1 MAFTPSTA
9 AKSQLV
15 NIRLT
20 VKFTDEAG
28 KQDSRTYNMVAL
40 GKTDADYLNA
50 GMALAYLSQNPM
62 QGVQTG
68 KTFDVADEG

>member
-1 MAFTPSTA
+1 MAFTPATS

-40 GKTDADYLNA
+40 GKTDNDYLNA

-68 KTFDVADEG
+68 KTFDIADQG

>member
-1 MAFTPSTA
+1 MAFQPSTA
-9 AKSQLV
+9 AQSRLV

-20 VKFTDEAG
+20 VKFTDESG

-68 KTFDVADEG
+68 KTFDVADNS

>member
-1 MAFTPSTA
+1 MAFTPVTA
-9 AKSQLV
+9 AKAQLT

-20 VKFTDEAG
+20 VRFTDEG
-28 KQDSRTYNMVAL
+28 GNKDSRTYNMVAL
-40 GKTDADYLNA
+40 GKTDNDYLNA

-68 KTFDVADEG
+68 KTFDLADEG

>member
-9 AKSQLV
+9 AKSHLV

-40 GKTDADYLNA
+40 GKTDSDYLNA

-68 KTFDVADEG
+68 KTFDIADEG

>member
-1 MAFTPSTA
+1 MAFTPSTSA
-9 AKSQLV
+9 TSKLV

-20 VKFTDEAG
+20 VKFTNEAG

-68 KTFDVADEG
+68 KTFDIAADA

>member
-1 MAFTPSTA
+1 MAFVPATNGKGKA
-9 AKSQLV
+9 V

-20 VKFTDEAG
+20 VKFTDESG
-28 KQDSRTYNMVAL
+28 KADSRTYNMVAL
-40 GKTDADYLNA
+40 GLTDTDYLNA

-68 KTFDVADEG
+68 VTYDVADQG

>member
-1 MAFTPSTA
+1 MAFTPATA

-40 GKTDADYLNA
+40 GKTDNEYLNA

-68 KTFDVADEG
+68 KTFDIADNG

>member
-1 MAFTPSTA
+1 MAFQPSKA
-9 AKSQLV
+9 AESRLV

-20 VKFTDEAG
+20 VKFVDESG

-68 KTFDVADEG
+68 KTFDVADNG

>member
-40 GKTDADYLNA
+40 GKTDSDYLNA

-68 KTFDVADEG
+68 KTFDIADEG

>member
-1 MAFTPSTA
+1 MAFTPVTN

-40 GKTDADYLNA
+40 GKTDNDYLNA

-68 KTFDVADEG
+68 KTFDIADQG

>member
-28 KQDSRTYNMVAL
+28 KQDSRTYNMIAL

-68 KTFDVADEG
+68 KTFDIADEG

>member
-1 MAFTPSTA
+1 MAFQPSTA
-9 AKSQLV
+9 AESRLV

-20 VKFTDEAG
+20 VKFSDENG

-68 KTFDVADEG
+68 KTFDVADNG

>member
-1 MAFTPSTA
+1 MAFTAATA

-68 KTFDVADEG
+68 KTFDIADEG

>member
-1 MAFTPSTA
+1 MAFTPATA

-68 KTFDVADEG
+68 KTFDIADEG

>member
-1 MAFTPSTA
+1 MAFTPAAA
-9 AKSQLV
+9 AKAQLT

-20 VKFTDEAG
+20 VRFTDEAG

-40 GKTDADYLNA
+40 GKTDNDYLNA

-68 KTFDVADEG
+68 KTFDIADEG

>member
-1 MAFTPSTA
+1 MAFTPATA

-40 GKTDADYLNA
+40 GKTDNDYLNA

-68 KTFDVADEG
+68 KTFDIGDNG

>member
-1 MAFTPSTA
+1 MAFTPSTSA
-9 AKSQLV
+9 TSKLV

-20 VKFTDEAG
+20 VKFTNEAG

-40 GKTDADYLNA
+40 GKTDTDYLNA

-68 KTFDVADEG
+68 KTFDIASDA

>member
-1 MAFTPSTA
+1 MAFTPTTTA
-9 AKSQLV
+9 KAQLT

-20 VKFTDEAG
+20 VRFQDEAG
-28 KQDSRTYNMVAL
+28 KIDSRTYNMVAL

-68 KTFDVADEG
+68 KTFDIADEG

>member
-1 MAFTPSTA
+1 MAFTPTTA

-40 GKTDADYLNA
+40 GKTDNDYLNA

-68 KTFDVADEG
+68 KTFDIADNG

>member
-1 MAFTPSTA
+1 MAFTPSTSA
-9 AKSQLV
+9 TSKLV

-20 VKFTDEAG
+20 VKFTNEAG

-40 GKTDADYLNA
+40 GKTDSDYLNA

-68 KTFDVADEG
+68 KTFDIASDS

>member
-1 MAFTPSTA
+1 MAFQPSTA
-9 AKSQLV
+9 ATSRLV

-20 VKFTDEAG
+20 VKFSDENG

-68 KTFDVADEG
+68 KTFDVADNG

>member
-1 MAFTPSTA
+1 MAFKPSTA

-40 GKTDADYLNA
+40 GKTDTDYLNA

-68 KTFDVADEG
+68 KTFDIADEG

>member
-1 MAFTPSTA
+1 MAFTPATA
-9 AKSQLV
+9 AKGQLV

-40 GKTDADYLNA
+40 GKTDNDYLNA

-68 KTFDVADEG
+68 KTFDIADNG

>member
-1 MAFTPSTA
+1 MAFQPATA

-40 GKTDADYLNA
+40 GKTDNDYLNA

-68 KTFDVADEG
+68 KTFDIADNG

>member
-1 MAFTPSTA
+1 MAFTPA
-9 AKSQLV
+9 KNAKSQLV

-40 GKTDADYLNA
+40 GKTDNDYLNA

-68 KTFDVADEG
+68 KTFDIADQG

>member
-1 MAFTPSTA
+1 MAFTPVTA
-9 AKSQLV
+9 AKAQLT

-20 VKFTDEAG
+20 VRFTDEAG
-28 KQDSRTYNMVAL
+28 NKDSRTYNMVAL
-40 GKTDADYLNA
+40 GKTDNDYLNA

-68 KTFDVADEG
+68 KTFDLADEA

>member
-40 GKTDADYLNA
+40 GKTDTDYLNA

-68 KTFDVADEG
+68 KTFDIADEG

>member
-1 MAFTPSTA
+1 MAFTPSTSA
-9 AKSQLV
+9 TSKLV

-20 VKFTDEAG
+20 VKFTNEAG

-40 GKTDADYLNA
+40 GKTDTDYLNA

-68 KTFDVADEG
+68 KTFDIASDS

>member
-68 KTFDVADEG
+68 KSFDIADEG

>member
-1 MAFTPSTA
+1 MAFTPATA

-40 GKTDADYLNA
+40 GKTDNDYLNA

-68 KTFDVADEG
+68 KTFDIADNS